1 MHVLIEHARA
11 HLLVVESPVE
21 YRRERHVH
29 VVAGG
34 RAVLQHLVLVD
45 EPAHH
50 VVDAEL
56 VRQVPVRET
65 EEPVLIALAHVVG
78 KRHNNVRH
86 NHCVLARGALPCCLL
101 CLVHALY
108 APLDRAPVRL
118 ALTGHHAPHNKPAV
132 LVRVVTDHHVVLH
145 ALRVDVVAL
154 HAGRV
159 APVVSEHVPDRGCL
173 VLRYVCHVVTALREI
188 LAD

>member
-34 RAVLQHLVLVD
+34 CAVLQHLVLVNVS
-45 EPAHH
+45 AHH

-65 EEPVLIALAHVVG
+65 EEPVLIALAHVVWQ
-78 KRHNNVRH
+78 RHHNVSH
-86 NHCVLARGALPCCLL
+86 NHRVLASRALPCGLL
-101 CLVHALY
+101 RLVHALY
-108 APLDRAPVRL
+108 ASLHRAPVRL
-118 ALTGHHAPHNKPAV
+118 ALTGHHAPDHELTV
-132 LVRVVTDHHVVLH
+132 LVRVVGNNHVVLH
-145 ALRVDVVAL
+145 ALRSMLSRSMLDASRL
-154 HAGRV
+154 
-159 APVVSEHVPDRGCL
+159 
-173 VLRYVCHVVTALREI
+173 
-188 LAD
+188 